1 MYLTIVVATGCST
14 LKKSVMTG
22 VGVGGA
28 AGAVIGANT
37 SRGRSKS
44 KSAALGALTG
54 AVISGIAGY
63 FIHKGVEKR
72 DEETRRQTLFNLDK
86 HDVSAPQGFG
96 TTSVHGLSA
105 PRIESEWVPTRVEG
119 RKLVEGH
126 KIWLITDEAR
136 WVPNAG
142 SNKKRSKK

>member
-1 MYLTIVVATGCST
+1 MYLIAVVASGCST
-14 LKKSVMTG
+14 LNKSVMTG
-22 VGVGGA
+22 VGLGGT

-37 SRGRSKS
+37 SGGKNKS
-44 KSAALGALTG
+44 KSAAIGAVTG

-63 FIHKGVEKR
+63 FIHKGIEKR
-72 DEETRRQTLFNLDK
+72 DEETRRKTLFNLDK
-86 HDVSAPQGFG
+86 YDVSAPQGFG
-96 TTSVHGLSA
+96 TSSVHGLSA

-119 RKLVEGH
+119 RKLIEGH

-142 SNKKRSKK
+142 SKKKKSKK